1 MVPSF
6 LPLFLHTLSY
16 QKLDGCKAL
25 RKRLIPQI
33 DKNLV
38 VRKADQEGVLQ
49 YSSQEGKV
57 GECVSHK
64 SAGVHPPRQLQVQP
78 QPKSTYGICQVRKKV
93 MKKKRLLRDN
103 DDGGE
108 MEVVSRE

>member
-6 LPLFLHTLSY
+6 LPLFLHTVSY

-25 RKRLIPQI
+25 KKRLIPQI

-57 GECVSHK
+57 GECVSRK
-64 SAGVHPPRQLQVQP
+64 SAGVHPPRQLDMP
-78 QPKSTYGICQVRKKV
+78 SAKKSNEKEATTERQ
-93 MKKKRLLRDN
+93 
-103 DDGGE
+103 
-108 MEVVSRE
+108 